1 MYTCVYY
8 NHCKKWEREAPTDQ
22 AICQG
27 HTVDKVIEQGMNVG
41 PPDFKFQV
49 SSYHATLPFSHVS
62 SQGLESLNSNNVT
75 KVLFA

>member
-1 MYTCVYY
+1 MHY

-41 PPDFKFQV
+41 LPGFKFEV
-49 SSYHATLPFSHVS
+49 SSYHATLSSSRIS

-75 KVLFA
+75 KVFFA